1 MTATFYPLSFPRYNN
16 KEILILN
23 NKFSFIYEY
32 FLSKKIQIFYLRK
45 WLFFYLLI
53 IYYIKN

>member
-53 IYYIKN
+53 IYYI